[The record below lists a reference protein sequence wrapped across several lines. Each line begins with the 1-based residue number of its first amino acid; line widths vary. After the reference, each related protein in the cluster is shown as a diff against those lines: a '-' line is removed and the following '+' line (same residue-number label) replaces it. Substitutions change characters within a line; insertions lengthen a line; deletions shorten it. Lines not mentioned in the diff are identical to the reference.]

1 MTDIIIFG
9 AGGQLGRELS
19 LLFPEACKVYHKD
32 QSGTAHDIDD
42 AEFIRDI
49 MELHK
54 PVIVINAAAL
64 ANVDLCE
71 KNNALAYQTNGKSVG
86 TIAKYSRMYNSLLV
100 HVSTDYVFDGKT
112 GNYDENAIPNPINY
126 YGTSKLIGDIYALG
140 YENSIIVRTSGVF
153 GHTNNFPKFVLKNLS
168 EGKEINAIKGFYSP
182 IHARFLAMAISNL
195 IKMDFRGII
204 NIAGDRISRFDLA
217 MRIAQKFD
225 LDSDLIHESE
235 PPSNMIAKRPFDSSL
250 NIRMASTLLGID
262 FHSTQKNIELMT
274 KE

>member
-19 LLFPEACKVYHKD
+19 LLFPEAYKVYHKD
-32 QSGTAHDIDD
+32 KSGTIHDIDNS
-42 AEFIRDI
+42 EFIRDI
-49 MELHK
+49 MALHK
-54 PVIVINAAAL
+54 PDIVINAAAL

-182 IHARFLAMAISNL
+182 IHARFLAMAISHL
-195 IKMDFRGII
+195 IKKDFRGIV
-204 NIAGDRISRFDLA
+204 NVAGDRISRFDLA
-217 MRIAQKFD
+217 MRIAQIFG
-225 LDSDLIHESE
+225 LNSDLIHESE

-250 NIRMASTLLGID
+250 DIRMASALLGID

>member
-1 MTDIIIFG
+1 MPDIIIFG

-19 LLFPEACKVYHKD
+19 LLFPEAYKVYHKD
-32 QSGTAHDIDD
+32 KSGTIHDIDNS
-42 AEFIRDI
+42 EFIRDI
-49 MELHK
+49 MALHK
-54 PVIVINAAAL
+54 PDIVINAAAL

-250 NIRMASTLLGID
+250 NIKMASALLGID

>member
-9 AGGQLGRELS
+9 AGGQLGMELS
-19 LLFPEACKVYHKD
+19 LLFPEAYKVYHKD
-32 QSGTAHDIDD
+32 QSGTTHDIDD
-42 AEFIRDI
+42 AEFIRDT
-49 MELHK
+49 MALHK
-54 PVIVINAAAL
+54 PDIVINAAAL

-112 GNYDENAIPNPINY
+112 GNYDENSIPNPINY

-182 IHARFLAMAISNL
+182 IHARFLAIAISHL

-250 NIRMASTLLGID
+250 NIRIASTLLGID